1 MEGRARFRTP
11 NRGVHSLI
19 GRTDDLD
26 LVRRCLAGAAGA
38 WEDFVR
44 RAKPAVRRGAATAL
58 RRFRPGDP
66 ETLDNVEQQVYVEL
80 LREGGRALRGFQG
93 KSDLEGWVAIVAM
106 RTAFRLL
113 ARERS
118 AGPLPEVLPEAS
130 LPAPGE
136 SAERREFLDRLDGA
150 LRRLEAR
157 EREILRL
164 AFFEQASY
172 REIAERLGIPVN
184 SVSPTLHRAKE
195 RLKEFFDFRYEN
207 GPAPP
212 REG

>member
-1 MEGRARFRTP
+1 
-11 NRGVHSLI
+11 
-19 GRTDDLD
+19 LD

-58 RRFRPGDP
+58 RRFRDP
-66 ETLDNVEQQVYVEL
+66 DALDNVEQQVYVEL
-80 LREGGRALRGFQG
+80 LRDGGRALRGFQG

-113 ARERS
+113 SKEKPT
-118 AGPLPEVLPEAS
+118 GPLPELLPETS
-130 LPAPGE
+130 QPAPGE
-136 SAERREFLDRLDGA
+136 SAERREFLDRLDVA
-150 LRRLEAR
+150 LRRLEPR

-164 AFFEQASY
+164 SYFDQASY

-184 SVSPTLHRAKE
+184 SVSPTLLRAKE
-195 RLKEFFDFRYEN
+195 RLKEFFDFRYET
-207 GPAPP
+207 PPRPP